1 MRLKRID
8 IFGFK
13 SFCERTMVVFEPGI
27 TAVVG
32 PNGCGKSNIAD
43 SILWVLGEQSPRTL
57 RSDRMEDVIFNG
69 SEHRRPLGMAEV
81 SLTLEEV
88 EASPDNSLS
97 RYREVCITRRL
108 FRSGESEYL
117 INKASCRLKDIRD
130 LLMDLGASFKGHGI
144 LEQGR
149 VDELV
154 TASPLERRTII
165 EETAGITKYK
175 VRKAEAERKLE
186 ATEQNLRRVRDIIA
200 EVKRQLNHLE
210 RQAKKAKTYQELRE
224 EIRNLELRL
233 SVYEG
238 RLLSGILEN
247 TKKEY
252 SELQTKEAQLLAQR
266 SGQEAEIETL
276 RMQAMEQQQG
286 LENLKRSL
294 HTLESQILGAEH
306 KVSAIIT
313 QQKEWQDQA
322 THLEAETQL
331 LDEAL
336 LEGQS
341 RLEEQ
346 GRQAQS
352 LEEETAAHQLRLN
365 EHETQAQELE
375 LKIREANDILEATR
389 QQVFDHHAGMTQTKN
404 KMTEG
409 ELRVAEIRRRM
420 EKAVSQQVQF
430 GEEQSKLQEMIR
442 MQEQGLTGHRQL
454 LGQIRD
460 ELRQRQDRLETLH
473 EDCKRQESSLVAHRQ
488 ELQDKKIRH
497 AMLLDQVQRH
507 LNLQEGARELLT
519 LRSPEQL
526 DGFHGVLA
534 DLLETRSGYEKAL
547 EAILRERLSGL
558 VMEGKSAI
566 TAALGVLKN
575 QGAGEATFI
584 PCNPRIHMPR
594 QEALTRAETLKT
606 NRRGVLGH
614 VLSFVQVREDN
625 QTMLDALLQD
635 VLIVEDLALAFTLW
649 EESAW
654 DGTFVTL
661 EGDVLESTGV
671 LYGHSPRTEK
681 KGLLQERRD
690 VKTLEGEI
698 GRLEQEV
705 ATLERGYLA
714 VTGQLKELS
723 ARIEDHNHRFHALEL
738 EEVELVKKLEFLQQ
752 DLHRVEDN
760 LELIRLEQQQAAQEE
775 QEIQGKI
782 TQLSAILEEE
792 DRQRLSLEASLQGQ
806 QSMLEQ
812 LATRKEALQ
821 AEITQLKITLTGLQE
836 KQANFR
842 AQQEQLNRHL
852 LEQRE
857 QLLFKRQRLEQLAT
871 RQQTSSLEKDE
882 LVQTIQR
889 LSGERLSLIN
899 QIQTQTETVSTIQD
913 RLKSLEGAHRLCQL
927 ELEGVQKGVR
937 ESEVRVAETR
947 MRLDHIREVVHSLS
961 HTTLEAAM
969 QEMGEFELQEEEARA
984 RLSEL
989 KNKLE
994 AMEPVNLAALDEHRE
1009 LSERY
1014 EFLTRQEQDLTQS
1027 MEALHK
1033 VIAKV
1038 NQTIQ
1043 SLFMET
1049 FEALNAKFGEVFTQ
1063 FFEGGNARLV
1073 LLDSQN
1079 PLESG
1084 LDIVAQP
1091 PGKRLRHIQLLSG
1104 GEKALTAISLLF
1116 ASFLIHPGP
1125 FCVLDEIDAAL
1136 DEENV
1141 RRFTRV
1147 LRSLS
1152 ERSQFILITHNK
1164 RTMETADVLYGI
1176 TMEERGSSKVISVRM
1191 AEMAGQPS
1199 G

>member
-13 SFCERTMVVFEPGI
+13 SFCERTTVVFEPGI

-88 EASPDNSLS
+88 EPSPDNSLS

-117 INKASCRLKDIRD
+117 INKAPCRLKDIRD

-154 TASPLERRTII
+154 TASPVERRTII

-175 VRKAEAERKLE
+175 VRNAEAERKLE
-186 ATEQNLRRVRDIIA
+186 ATEQNLQRVRDIIA

-224 EIRNLELRL
+224 EIRSLELRL

-247 TKKEY
+247 TQKEY
-252 SELQTKEAQLLAQR
+252 SELQTKEAELLAQR

-294 HTLESQILGAEH
+294 HALESQILGAEH
-306 KVSAIIT
+306 KVSALIT

-322 THLEAETQL
+322 VHLEAETKL

-336 LEGQS
+336 LEGQN

-346 GRQAQS
+346 GRQTQA

-365 EHETQAQELE
+365 EHEFQAQELE
-375 LKIREANDILEATR
+375 LKIREANDVLEATR
-389 QQVFDHHAGMTQTKN
+389 QQVFDHHGGMTQTRN

-420 EKAVSQQVQF
+420 EKAVSQQAQF

-442 MQEQGLTGHRQL
+442 MQEEDLSARRQL
-454 LGQIRD
+454 LAQIRN
-460 ELRQRQDRLETLH
+460 ELRQRQDRLETLQ
-473 EDCKRQESSLVAHRQ
+473 EDCKRQESSLAAHRQ

-584 PCNPRIHMPR
+584 PRHPRIQIPR

-606 NRRGVLGH
+606 NRRGVLGQG
-614 VLSFVQVREDN
+614 LSFVQAREDN
-625 QTMLDALLQD
+625 QTLLDALLQD

-654 DGTFVTL
+654 TGTFVTL

-690 VKTLEGEI
+690 MKTLEGEI
-698 GRLEQEV
+698 GRIEQEV
-705 ATLERGYLA
+705 ATLEQGHFS

-723 ARIEDHNHRFHALEL
+723 AQIEDHNHRFHALEL
-738 EEVELVKKLEFLQQ
+738 EEVERVKKLEFLQQ

-775 QEIQGKI
+775 QEIRGKI
-782 TQLSAILEEE
+782 TQLSAVLEEE
-792 DRQRLSLEASLQGQ
+792 DRQRLALEASLQGQ
-806 QSMLEQ
+806 QGVLEQ
-812 LATRKEALQ
+812 LATQKEARQ
-821 AEITQLKITLTGLQE
+821 AEMTQLKITLTGLQE

-842 AQQEQLNRHL
+842 TQQEQLNRHL
-852 LEQRE
+852 LDQRE
-857 QLLFKRQRLEQLAT
+857 QLLSKRQRLEQLAA

-882 LVQTIQR
+882 LTQTIQR

-899 QIQTQTETVSTIQD
+899 QIQVQTEAVSARQD
-913 RLKSLEGAHRLCQL
+913 RLKSLEGAHRLCQS

-961 HTTLEAAM
+961 HTALETAM
-969 QEMGEFELQEEEARA
+969 QEMGEFELQDEEAKS
-984 RLSEL
+984 RLGEL

-1033 VIAKV
+1033 AIAKV

-1063 FFEGGNARLV
+1063 FFEGGSARLV

-1116 ASFLIHPGP
+1116 SSFLIHPGP

-1147 LRSLS
+1147 LRSLT

-1176 TMEERGSSKVISVRM
+1176 TMEERGSSKVISVKM
-1191 AEMAGQPS
+1191 AEMAGQSS

>member
-1 MRLKRID
+1 
-8 IFGFK
+8 
-13 SFCERTMVVFEPGI
+13 
-27 TAVVG
+27 
-32 PNGCGKSNIAD
+32 
-43 SILWVLGEQSPRTL
+43 
-57 RSDRMEDVIFNG
+57 
-69 SEHRRPLGMAEV
+69 MAEV
-81 SLTLEEV
+81 SLTMEEV
-88 EASPDNSLS
+88 EPSPDNSLS

-117 INKASCRLKDIRD
+117 INKAPCRLKDIRD

-186 ATEQNLRRVRDIIA
+186 ATEQNLQRVRDIIA

-238 RLLSGILEN
+238 RLLSSVLEN
-247 TKKEY
+247 TQKEY

-266 SGQEAEIETL
+266 SGHEAEIETL
-276 RMQAMEQQQG
+276 RMQVMEQQQS
-286 LENLKRSL
+286 LENLKRTL
-294 HTLESQILGAEH
+294 HALESQILGAEH

-313 QQKEWQDQA
+313 QQKEWQDQ
-322 THLEAETQL
+322 TVHLEAEIKL

-336 LEGQS
+336 IEGQS

-346 GRQAQS
+346 GRQSQS
-352 LEEETAAHQLRLN
+352 LEEETATHRFRLN
-365 EHETQAQELE
+365 ELESQAQELE
-375 LKIREANDILEATR
+375 LKIREANDVLETTR

-409 ELRVAEIRRRM
+409 ELRIAEIRRRM
-420 EKAVSQQVQF
+420 EKAIGQQAQL

-442 MQEQGLTGHRQL
+442 TQEQGLNSHRQQ

-460 ELRQRQDRLETLH
+460 ELRQRQDRLGSLE
-473 EDCKRQESSLVAHRQ
+473 EDCKRQESSWTAHRQ

-507 LNLQEGARELLT
+507 LNLQEGARELLA
-519 LRSPEQL
+519 LKSPKQL
-526 DGFHGVLA
+526 AGFHGVLA

-566 TAALGVLKN
+566 TAALDVLKN

-584 PCNPRIHMPR
+584 PRIPRIRIPR
-594 QEALTRAETLKT
+594 QEALTGADTLKA
-606 NRRGVLGH
+606 NHRGVLGQA
-614 VLSFVQVREDN
+614 LSFVQAGEEN
-625 QTMLDALLQD
+625 QTILDALLQD
-635 VLIVEDLALAFTLW
+635 VLIVEDLELAFTLW
-649 EESAW
+649 GESAW
-654 DGTFVTL
+654 PGTFVTL
-661 EGDVLESTGV
+661 DGDVLESSGI
-671 LYGHSPRTEK
+671 LYGYSPRTEK

-690 VKTLEGEI
+690 VKTLEAEM
-698 GRLEQEV
+698 GRLEQE
-705 ATLERGYLA
+705 AAALEQGHLA
-714 VTGQLKELS
+714 MTEQLKELS
-723 ARIEDHNHRFHALEL
+723 AQIEDHNHRFHALEL

-760 LELIRLEQQQAAQEE
+760 LELILLEQQQATQEE
-775 QEIQGKI
+775 QEIRGKI
-782 TQLSAILEEE
+782 TQLSSILEEQ
-792 DRQRLSLEASLQGQ
+792 DRHRLSLETALQGQ
-806 QSMLEQ
+806 QGMLEQ

-821 AEITQLKITLTGLQE
+821 AEITQHKITLTGFQE

-852 LEQRE
+852 LEQKE
-857 QLLFKRQRLEQLAT
+857 QLLSKRQRLEQLVT
-871 RQQTSSLEKDE
+871 RQQASSLEKEE
-882 LVQTIQR
+882 LVKTIQR
-889 LSGERLSLIN
+889 LSGERLSLMN

-913 RLKSLEGAHRLCQL
+913 RLKSLEGAHRLCQS

-937 ESEVRVAETR
+937 ESEVRVAETK
-947 MRLDHIREVVHSLS
+947 MRLDHIREVIRSLS
-961 HTTLEAAM
+961 HTTLESAS
-969 QEMGEFELQEEEARA
+969 QEMGEFELHEEEARTK
-984 RLSEL
+984 LSEF

-1014 EFLTRQEQDLTQS
+1014 EFLTRQEQDLTES
-1027 MEALHK
+1027 MEALRK
-1033 VIAKV
+1033 AIAKV

-1049 FEALNAKFGEVFTQ
+1049 FEALNTTFGEVFTQ
-1063 FFEGGNARLV
+1063 FFEGGSARLV

-1116 ASFLIHPGP
+1116 SSFLIHPGP

-1164 RTMETADVLYGI
+1164 RT
-1176 TMEERGSSKVISVRM
+1176 
-1191 AEMAGQPS
+1191 
-1199 G
+1199 